1 MARLL
6 MIAYTTYVNDGRV
19 KRHAQ
24 ALADRGDQ
32 IDVICLANP
41 QQGLRDGVNVIGLRM
56 NHYRGSSRVR
66 YILSYL
72 RFFADATLTASR
84 LCRQWRYDA
93 AIVCTMPDAAVLCA
107 IPARLMGAKVVL
119 DIHDTMPELYRDK
132 FRGVRGRL
140 GARLLQIEERASTAM
155 AHRVLAVHDLH
166 RQRLEETGV
175 RRAKIRVVVNT
186 PDSRIFSRR
195 KIASAAAHDFTIVCH
210 GTVARR
216 LGLDVAIESMGI
228 LRKWIPSVRMLLI
241 GSGDYLP
248 DAKALATRLGLD
260 DRVQFLPPV
269 PLEQLPSTLSG
280 ASIGLVPNHASSAT
294 HLMLPVKLLEY
305 AALGI
310 PVVASRLRTIEHYFG
325 AGAVRLFEPG
335 NPTELARAI
344 EELYLSSGRR
354 EKLVRAAE
362 AALDRIDWREQRA
375 NFYQAIDSVL
385 KPKSVRD
392 RPDARRTQ
400 THAQFR

>member
-1 MARLL
+1 VARLL

-24 ALADRGDQ
+24 ALADRGDH

-66 YILSYL
+66 YIFSYL

-84 LCRQWRYDA
+84 LCWQSRYDA
-93 AIVCTMPDAAVLCA
+93 VIVCTMPDAAVLCA

-132 FRGVRGRL
+132 FCGVRGRV
-140 GARLLQIEERASTAM
+140 GARMLQIEECASTAM

-166 RQRLEETGV
+166 RQRLEEAGV
-175 RRAKIRVVVNT
+175 RAAKIRVVVNT

-195 KIASAAAHDFTIVCH
+195 KIPPAAAHDFRIVCH

-216 LGLDVAIESMGI
+216 LGVDVAIEAMGI
-228 LRKWIPSVRMLLI
+228 LRKWIPSARLLLI

-248 DAKALATRLGLD
+248 DARALAKRLGLD

-269 PLEQLPSTLSG
+269 PLEQLPLTLSG

-310 PVVASRLRTIEHYFG
+310 PVVAARLRTIEHYFG
-325 AGAVRLFEPG
+325 ADAVRLFEPG
-335 NPTELARAI
+335 NPAELALAI
-344 EELYLSSGRR
+344 EELYSSSGRR
-354 EKLVRAAE
+354 EKLVRAAK
-362 AALDRIDWREQRA
+362 AALDRIDWRQQRA

-385 KPKSVRD
+385 KPESVRD
-392 RPDARRTQ
+392 RPDAYRTQ

>member
-24 ALADRGDQ
+24 ALADRGDH

-84 LCRQWRYDA
+84 LCWRWRYDA
-93 AIVCTMPDAAVLCA
+93 VIVCTMPDAAVSCA
-107 IPARLMGAKVVL
+107 MPARLMGTKVVL

-132 FRGVRGRL
+132 FHGVRGRV
-140 GARLLQIEERASTAM
+140 GARMLQIEERASTTM

-166 RQRLEETGV
+166 RQRLEQAGV
-175 RRAKIRVVVNT
+175 RRTKIRVVVNT
-186 PDSRIFSRR
+186 PDARIFSRS
-195 KIASAAAHDFTIVCH
+195 KISPAAAHDFRIVCH

-216 LGLDVAIESMGI
+216 LGLDVAIEAMGI
-228 LRKWIPSVRMLLI
+228 LRKWIPSARLMLI

-248 DAKALATRLGLD
+248 DARTLATRLGLD

-269 PLEQLPSTLSG
+269 PLEQLPSMLSG

-310 PVVASRLRTIEHYFG
+310 PIVAARLRTIEHYFG
-325 AGAVRLFEPG
+325 ADAVRFFDPG
-335 NPTELARAI
+335 SPAELARAI
-344 EELYLSSGRR
+344 EELYSSSGRR
-354 EKLVRAAE
+354 EEMVRAAKS
-362 AALDRIDWREQRA
+362 ALDRIDWRQQRA

-385 KPKSVRD
+385 KPEIVRD
-392 RPDARRTQ
+392 RPDAYRTQ
-400 THAQFR
+400 IHEQFR